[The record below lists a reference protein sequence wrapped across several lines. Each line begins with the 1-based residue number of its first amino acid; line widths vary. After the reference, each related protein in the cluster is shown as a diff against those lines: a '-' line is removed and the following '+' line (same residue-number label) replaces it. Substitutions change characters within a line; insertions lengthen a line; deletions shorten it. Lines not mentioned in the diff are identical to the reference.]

1 MAYSGGLPRGPPS
14 CSRHA
19 RLRTSQSG
27 DVQVNWWPWERR
39 GRCAATPLVRSE
51 IRCRA
56 TRSIC
61 FRLVTSSL
69 IVVALLW
76 VQAELVRVVVA
87 EAGALVQAA
96 LADGALFVA
105 TRGFAPRAHVHAT
118 PPTFC
123 SASPSRAPGPRAS
136 RSRAAGAGSDGA
148 RARCRRSSGVT
159 AQPPCP
165 SGGRAA
171 APASATSR
179 PRG

>member
-19 RLRTSQSG
+19 RLRTSQYG
-27 DVQVNWWPWERR
+27 DVQVHSWPSGQRCT
-39 GRCAATPLVRSE
+39 CAATPLVRSE

-96 LADGALFVA
+96 LADGALFA
-105 TRGFAPRAHVHAT
+105 APRGFAPRAPAH
-118 PPTFC
+118 
-123 SASPSRAPGPRAS
+123 PR
-136 RSRAAGAGSDGA
+136 
-148 RARCRRSSGVT
+148 
-159 AQPPCP
+159 P
-165 SGGRAA
+165 
-171 APASATSR
+171 
-179 PRG
+179 